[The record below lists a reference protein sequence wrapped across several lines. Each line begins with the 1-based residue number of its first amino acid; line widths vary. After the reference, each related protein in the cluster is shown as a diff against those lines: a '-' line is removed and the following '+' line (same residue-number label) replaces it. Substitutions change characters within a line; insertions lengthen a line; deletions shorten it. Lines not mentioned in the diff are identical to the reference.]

1 MTTEIPYY
9 VYVLRNPHGQLY
21 VGSTDNLDRRIQQHQ
36 QGEARWTRH
45 RGPWTLVSS
54 EVFLSRAEAMRRE
67 RHLKRGRAN
76 HQLRERL
83 EG

>member
-1 MTTEIPYY
+1 MTTDTPYY
-9 VYVLRNPHGQLY
+9 VYVIRNPHGQLY
-21 VGSTDNLDRRIQQHQ
+21 IGSTDDLDRRIQQHQ

-54 EVFLSRAEAMRRE
+54 EVFPSRANAMRRE

-76 HQLRERL
+76 QQLREQL
-83 EG
+83 GG